1 MKKFSITAYYNRTES
16 LEMNVEIEAESEEDA
31 IKKFKDMDDKSELD
45 YNDFKECGEMST
57 ELDKDG
63 ISAEEIVESNSGGFI
78 INDEVLLEDTVSGI
92 IEITSGSGLTEDQI
106 RDYLDE
112 NEMNTITEAMY
123 EAQSSEIQNM
133 VPEILKHFGLEVE
146 DEEQWDD

>member
-1 MKKFSITAYYNRTES
+1 MSI
-16 LEMNVEIEAESEEDA
+16 EE
-31 IKKFKDMDDKSELD
+31 F
-45 YNDFKECGEMST
+45 
-57 ELDKDG
+57 
-63 ISAEEIVESNSGGFI
+63 EIVESNSGGFI

-92 IEITSGSGLTEDQI
+92 IELTSGSGLTEDQI

-123 EAQSSEIQNM
+123 EAQSFEIQNM

>member
-1 MKKFSITAYYNRTES
+1 MSI
-16 LEMNVEIEAESEEDA
+16 EE
-31 IKKFKDMDDKSELD
+31 F
-45 YNDFKECGEMST
+45 
-57 ELDKDG
+57 
-63 ISAEEIVESNSGGFI
+63 EIVESNSGGFI

-92 IEITSGSGLTEDQI
+92 MKLTSGSGLTEEQI

-123 EAQSSEIQNM
+123 EAQSFEIQNM
-133 VPEILKHFGLEVE
+133 VPEILEHFGLEVE

>member
-1 MKKFSITAYYNRTES
+1 
-16 LEMNVEIEAESEEDA
+16 MNIEE
-31 IKKFKDMDDKSELD
+31 F
-45 YNDFKECGEMST
+45 
-57 ELDKDG
+57 
-63 ISAEEIVESNSGGFI
+63 EIVESNSGGFI

-92 IEITSGSGLTEDQI
+92 MELTSGSGLTEDQI

-123 EAQSSEIQNM
+123 EAQSFEIQNM
-133 VPEILKHFGLEVE
+133 VPEILEHFGLEVE

>member
-1 MKKFSITAYYNRTES
+1 MSI
-16 LEMNVEIEAESEEDA
+16 EE
-31 IKKFKDMDDKSELD
+31 FE
-45 YNDFKECGEMST
+45 T
-57 ELDKDG
+57 
-63 ISAEEIVESNSGGFI
+63 VESNSGGFI

-92 IEITSGSGLTEDQI
+92 MELTSGSGLTEDQI

-123 EAQSSEIQNM
+123 EAQSFEIQNM
-133 VPEILKHFGLEVE
+133 VPEILEHFGLEVE

>member
-45 YNDFKECGEMST
+45 YNDLKECGEMST
-57 ELDKDG
+57 ELDEDG

-92 IEITSGSGLTEDQI
+92 MELTSGSGLTEDQI

-123 EAQSSEIQNM
+123 EAQSFEIKNM
-133 VPEILKHFGLEVE
+133 VPEILKHFL
-146 DEEQWDD
+146 D

>member
-31 IKKFKDMDDKSELD
+31 IKKFKDMHDKSELD
-45 YNDFKECGEMST
+45 YNNLKECGEMST
-57 ELDKDG
+57 ELDEDG
-63 ISAEEIVESNSGGFI
+63 ISAEEIIESNSGGFI

-92 IEITSGSGLTEDQI
+92 IEHTSGSGLTEDQI

-123 EAQSSEIQNM
+123 EAKSFEIQNM
-133 VPEILKHFGLEVE
+133 VPEILEHFGLEVE